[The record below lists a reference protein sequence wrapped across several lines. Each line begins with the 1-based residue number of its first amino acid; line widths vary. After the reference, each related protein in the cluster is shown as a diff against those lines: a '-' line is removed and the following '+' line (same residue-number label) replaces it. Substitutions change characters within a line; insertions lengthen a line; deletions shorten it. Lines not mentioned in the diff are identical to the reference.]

1 VSRDSG
7 TSSIRTPD
15 QRLRVF
21 VSSTL
26 KELAPERRAAR
37 VAIER
42 LRLAPVMFELG
53 ARPHPPRD
61 LYRAYLEQ
69 SDVFVGI
76 YWEKY
81 GWVAPEEDVSGLEDE
96 YNLAPAAMPRLIYV
110 KETSRE
116 REGRLT
122 ELLGR
127 VREDDMAS
135 FKYFSDVAELGE
147 LLESDL
153 AVLLAER
160 FDQSRAGRGSAPDRA
175 ESPEVR
181 RASIMPS
188 PLTEIIGRDREIA
201 ELRSM
206 LHRETVRMVTLVGPG
221 GIGKSRLA
229 IDVASSITDD
239 FPGGVVFVPLAPVD
253 QPSKVVNAIA
263 QALGVRD
270 VGDMPLEEKLVIA
283 LRHRRALLV
292 LDNFEQVLDAA
303 AFVVQL
309 LGAAPELKV
318 LITSRAL
325 LRVAGEHSFEV
336 GPLSLPTGRRSRELP
351 ASIALFVERA
361 RAVKP
366 DFELVPE
373 NLDVVERICV
383 ALEGVPLAIELAAAR
398 VRILSPAALL
408 ERLDRQ
414 LALLVGGRRDL
425 PPRQQAL
432 RSTIEWSTQLLGPDE
447 KSLLAMLGVF
457 AGRFSLDAVEAL
469 WASRSSAEALGL
481 LSMLVDNS
489 LVRQTDRG
497 GRTCFSLLATVR
509 EYALEQLEASGTL
522 PELRIAHAAYY
533 TALAMR
539 SEAGLG
545 DERQA
550 DTLSALRDEAD
561 NIRLAIR
568 VLIDTRDLENA
579 VRLAWPLFLFW
590 WLGGL
595 LGEIAGWMDE
605 ILRAGAELSTH
616 VRAVATYYTG
626 AVTYWQRP
634 DEKTPAGLDGR
645 VVPRLTESAELF
657 GAEGDR
663 NSEALARINL
673 GLALLSQPP
682 HDPVPAVAAVQH
694 SMELFE
700 STGSLFGRSMAL
712 VTLGR
717 MEFLGGAVDSAVDKF
732 QRSLG
737 FARQS
742 RNGFATVIAQHHLGW
757 GLLAK
762 GEIERA
768 DDISHEALGVSLAV
782 GHHEGVAYGLESLSG
797 VAAARGEVERAGLML
812 GAAEALRER
821 VGLYNPAAVTFHDP
835 LVAQLRAGPHA
846 ADFER
851 GVASGRMLSVE
862 EALAVAVRSPA
873 AVPDGDSR

>member
-1 VSRDSG
+1 VNRHEPG
-7 TSSIRTPD
+7 TGPIRTPD

-37 VAIER
+37 SAIER

-69 SDVFVGI
+69 SDVFVGL

-96 YNLAPAAMPRLIYV
+96 YNLAPATMPRLMYV

-116 REGRLT
+116 REARLT

-127 VREDDMAS
+127 IREDDMAS
-135 FKYFSDVAELGE
+135 FKYFADAAELGE

-160 FDQSRAGRGSAPDRA
+160 FDQSRAGRTSVP
-175 ESPEVR
+175 EPPEVR
-181 RASIMPS
+181 RPS
-188 PLTEIIGRDREIA
+188 TVPAPLTEIIGRDREIA

-206 LHRETVRMVTLVGPG
+206 LHRDGVRMVTLVGPG

-229 IDVASSITDD
+229 IDVAAGLTAD
-239 FPGGVVFVPLAPVD
+239 FPGGVLFVPLAPVD

-270 VGDMPLEEKLVIA
+270 VGDMPLEDKLVIA

-303 AFVVQL
+303 PFVAEL
-309 LGAAPELKV
+309 LASSPELKV

-325 LRVAGEHSFEV
+325 LRISGEYSFEV
-336 GPLSLPTGRRSRELP
+336 GPLGLPTGRRSRELP
-351 ASIALFVERA
+351 ASVALFVERA

-366 DFELVPE
+366 DFELAPD
-373 NLDVVERICV
+373 NLDAVERICV
-383 ALEGVPLAIELAAAR
+383 ALEGVPLALELAAAR
-398 VRILSPAALL
+398 IRILSPAALL

-432 RSTIEWSTQLLGPDE
+432 RSTIEWSTQLLGEAE
-447 KSLLAMLGVF
+447 KALLAMLGVF
-457 AGRFSLDAVEAL
+457 SGRFSLDAVEAL
-469 WASRSSAEALGL
+469 WSGRSSADVLSLLG
-481 LSMLVDNS
+481 MLVDNS
-489 LVRQTDRG
+489 LVRQQERD
-497 GRTCFSLLATVR
+497 GRTYFAMLTTVR
-509 EYALEQLEASGTL
+509 EYAAEQLQSAGTL
-522 PELRIAHAAYY
+522 HDLRAAHAAYY
-533 TALAMR
+533 TQLAER
-539 SEAGLG
+539 CDQPLR

-550 DTLSALRDEAD
+550 ETIRMLADESDNLRSAMRF
-561 NIRLAIR
+561 
-568 VLIDTRDLENA
+568 LIDTGDLEGA
-579 VRLAWPLFLFW
+579 TRLGWPLFLFW

-595 LGEIAGWMDE
+595 LGEIGGWMDE
-605 ILRAGAELSTH
+605 VLRAAEPLSN
-616 VRAVATYYTG
+616 RARAIACYYTG
-626 AVTYWQRP
+626 AVMYWQRP
-634 DEKTPAGLDGR
+634 DEKTQAGLDGR
-645 VVPRLTESAELF
+645 IVPRLSESVERFA
-657 GAEGDR
+657 ADGDR
-663 NSEALARINL
+663 RSEALARINL

-682 HDPVPAVAAVQH
+682 HDPVPAMASVHLALRQ
-694 SMELFE
+694 FQE
-700 STGSLFGRSMAL
+700 SGSLFGQSMAL
-712 VTLGR
+712 VTIGR
-717 MEFLGGAVDSAVDKF
+717 VEFLGGHVDSAVEKF
-732 QRSLG
+732 QESLRI
-737 FARQS
+737 AKEA

-762 GEIERA
+762 GRVDEAEHIT
-768 DDISHEALGVSLAV
+768 HEALSASVAV
-782 GHHEGVAYGLESLSG
+782 GHQEGVAYGLESLCG
-797 VAAARGEVERAGLML
+797 VAAARGDIERAGLML
-812 GAAEALRER
+812 GASQTLREQ
-821 VGLYNPAAVTFHDP
+821 VGLYNPAAFAFHDP
-835 LVAQLRAGPHA
+835 LIAQLRAGPRA

-851 GVASGRMLSVE
+851 GYASGRMLSVE
-862 EALAVAVRSPA
+862 EALAFAEPEVAAVRG
-873 AVPDGDSR
+873 DGP